1 MEEHDDFFKGHWRSK
16 DSWPGGPAV
25 HLLFS
30 LHPPRN
36 GRHRHVL
43 QSHAGRF
50 ILKGF
55 TDV

>member
-1 MEEHDDFFKGHWRSK
+1 MDEHDDIFKGHWRSK

-25 HLLFS
+25 HLLLS
-30 LHPPRN
+30 LHPPRH